1 VKSTRRRIKSKVD
14 HNRYLITYA
23 DLITLLLGFFVILY
37 TTSQIDGEN
46 YSKLQEALK
55 KAFSSGIKPLL
66 DGGDGVLDGN
76 DHILPE
82 PYFPGVR
89 QGNIDS
95 IQNAIKSNL
104 ISYFDSGSVTMV
116 KEGESI
122 KIDMPEKLLFSSGFA
137 EIKGDGLKFLDSL
150 ADILSNVPNQI
161 TIDGHTDNVA
171 IKNGMF
177 ESNWHLS
184 TERALNIAY
193 SMMQKGL
200 KEQNVAVRGYGS
212 QRPKET
218 NSTEEG
224 KAINRRVELII
235 SKLDIQ
241 SPSTKGYSKDSIN

>member
-1 VKSTRRRIKSKVD
+1 
-14 HNRYLITYA
+14 
-23 DLITLLLGFFVILY
+23 
-37 TTSQIDGEN
+37 
-46 YSKLQEALK
+46 
-55 KAFSSGIKPLL
+55 
-66 DGGDGVLDGN
+66 
-76 DHILPE
+76 
-82 PYFPGVR
+82 
-89 QGNIDS
+89 
-95 IQNAIKSNL
+95 
-104 ISYFDSGSVTMV
+104 
-116 KEGESI
+116 
-122 KIDMPEKLLFSSGFA
+122 MPEKLLFSSGFA

-150 ADILSNVPNQI
+150 ADILSTVPNQI